1 MDGRYHNYHNN
12 ANHPSPQMQQLT
24 VTMAIKDW
32 TKRLTGALT
41 SSLQIQD
48 SLAMDNDQFAG
59 L

>member
-1 MDGRYHNYHNN
+1 
-12 ANHPSPQMQQLT
+12 MQQLT

-32 TKRLTGALT
+32 TKRLTGALV

-48 SLAMDNDQFAG
+48 SLAMDNNQFGG